1 MERVA
6 DMDRGLWFDLTTKVY
21 SHKTFSEIIEEGW
34 RVTKTKIEIDII
46 NEYSELEKPED
57 LTEYYGT
64 SDEHEVAI
72 IMAVP

>member
-6 DMDRGLWFDLTTKVY
+6 DLDRGLWFDLTTKVY
-21 SHKTFSEIIEEGW
+21 SQKTFSEIIEEGW

-46 NEYSELEKPED
+46 NEHSELEKPED

-64 SDEHEVAI
+64 TDEHEVAI